1 MLSARRPAPPRHEYR
16 FGTQELV
23 TCVLAFVLIW
33 ALTFVFGLLVGR
45 EFSGPGRGRPGEA
58 DPKSAQAATAPD
70 AERTPPGTPARK
82 PERSEERLTFYK
94 TLTAP
99 TLDLPATGSQ
109 PPKIEERMVPQ
120 DAPPPAAAPV
130 AEPRPSPP
138 PPVAATAT
146 VAPAPVAP
154 LAAPPVPP
162 GAKSP
167 PAVARKPVHEPLP
180 APVPE
185 RKTAPAFP
193 VPAPAAPALD
203 PAAARPWTVQVSS
216 FRSRALA
223 DELRGQLAAKGFDAY
238 MVSVTTEEGR
248 VRHRVRVGGFTT
260 RAEAERVANELR
272 GERNLNPF
280 VTTRSRS

>member
-1 MLSARRPAPPRHEYR
+1 MLSARRPVPPRHEYR

-23 TCVLAFVLIW
+23 TCGAAFLLIW

-45 EFSGPGRGRPGEA
+45 ELSGSTRGRAGGA
-58 DPKSAQAATAPD
+58 DPKSALAATAPD
-70 AERTPPGTPARK
+70 AERQPPGTPVRK
-82 PERSEERLTFYK
+82 PERGGSPERSGSEEQLTFYK

-99 TLDLPATGSQ
+99 TLDLPTTAAH
-109 PPKIEERMVPQ
+109 PPKIEERMVPHEAPPTAAAAVEPHPSPPPAPAAVVKSPAPSVRKPVREPAVAPTPERRA
-120 DAPPPAAAPV
+120 APPPAA
-130 AEPRPSPP
+130 
-138 PPVAATAT
+138 
-146 VAPAPVAP
+146 
-154 LAAPPVPP
+154 
-162 GAKSP
+162 
-167 PAVARKPVHEPLP
+167 
-180 APVPE
+180 
-185 RKTAPAFP
+185 
-193 VPAPAAPALD
+193 PAAPAAD

-223 DELRGQLAAKGFDAY
+223 DELRGQLTAKGFDAY

-260 RAEAERVANELR
+260 RAEAERVAGELR